1 MVCSLFEAISLEV
14 APRWRGFK
22 GEPEA
27 LEPKALG
34 ALGALE
40 PKALEPKALEP
51 GGLEP
56 EGLEPKRLVT
66 AGDSL
71 VTALLDS
78 CHPVDK
84 WYKCTNQLRK
94 ITVDTTKGD
103 GVTAKLLKCHIL
115 FT

>member
-1 MVCSLFEAISLEV
+1 VS
-14 APRWRGFK
+14 
-22 GEPEA
+22 
-27 LEPKALG
+27 
-34 ALGALE
+34 LGALE

-51 GGLEP
+51 EALEPGGLEP
-56 EGLEPKRLVT
+56 EGLGPGGPKGPKRLVT

-84 WYKCTNQLRK
+84 WCKYTNQLRK

>member
-22 GEPEA
+22 GEHEG
-27 LEPKALG
+27 PKG
-34 ALGALE
+34 
-40 PKALEPKALEP
+40 PK
-51 GGLEP
+51 G
-56 EGLEPKRLVT
+56 PKRLVT

-84 WYKCTNQLRK
+84 WCKCTNQLRK

-103 GVTAKLLKCHIL
+103 RVTANLLKCHIL